1 MIHTGLFSS
10 HEIRG
15 FTLTTR
21 ECIGVAIIEAQE
33 AVASLCLP
41 GDDAHT
47 LSEITWT
54 LLASYI
60 IWSNGYEKMRN
71 ITSNCEGDLP
81 TEQSLRAWVMV
92 FKLVWKDYFTVRFV
106 LIILL
111 PQNPSCVLG
120 WIVIVVL
127 SAVLMLKLSGVIL
140 FFLLLHIESC
150 DSCGR
155 FSHGWG
161 SSFDEHCQ
169 ADIPPKHPL

>member
-1 MIHTGLFSS
+1 M
-10 HEIRG
+10 
-15 FTLTTR
+15 
-21 ECIGVAIIEAQE
+21 
-33 AVASLCLP
+33 
-41 GDDAHT
+41 
-47 LSEITWT
+47 
-54 LLASYI
+54 
-60 IWSNGYEKMRN
+60 
-71 ITSNCEGDLP
+71 
-81 TEQSLRAWVMV
+81 

>member
-1 MIHTGLFSS
+1 
-10 HEIRG
+10 
-15 FTLTTR
+15 
-21 ECIGVAIIEAQE
+21 
-33 AVASLCLP
+33 
-41 GDDAHT
+41 
-47 LSEITWT
+47 
-54 LLASYI
+54 
-60 IWSNGYEKMRN
+60 
-71 ITSNCEGDLP
+71 
-81 TEQSLRAWVMV
+81 MV

-155 FSHGWG
+155 FSHGWVAHLMNIVRQTFLLNTLYRLLQ
-161 SSFDEHCQ
+161 STS
-169 ADIPPKHPL
+169 II

>member
-1 MIHTGLFSS
+1 
-10 HEIRG
+10 
-15 FTLTTR
+15 
-21 ECIGVAIIEAQE
+21 
-33 AVASLCLP
+33 
-41 GDDAHT
+41 
-47 LSEITWT
+47 
-54 LLASYI
+54 
-60 IWSNGYEKMRN
+60 MRN

-81 TEQSLRAWVMV
+81 TEQSLRARVMV
-92 FKLVWKDYFTVRFV
+92 FKLVWKDYFTVHFV

-155 FSHGWG
+155 FSQGWG

>member
-1 MIHTGLFSS
+1 M
-10 HEIRG
+10 
-15 FTLTTR
+15 
-21 ECIGVAIIEAQE
+21 
-33 AVASLCLP
+33 
-41 GDDAHT
+41 
-47 LSEITWT
+47 
-54 LLASYI
+54 
-60 IWSNGYEKMRN
+60 
-71 ITSNCEGDLP
+71 
-81 TEQSLRAWVMV
+81 

-111 PQNPSCVLG
+111 PQNPSCILE

-127 SAVLMLKLSGVIL
+127 SAILMLKLSGVI

-155 FSHGWG
+155 FSHSWG